1 MLPNLLKGF
10 EALGAP
16 GIGEY
21 LAHWGR
27 RAHPVKDQLV
37 HQTHKLFPKQAQMQ
51 THPIQAELLALLVQA
66 TSAKR
71 CIEVGVFTGLSA
83 LCIALAL
90 PAEGRLDAFDVSKE
104 FTDVAREH
112 WKLAEVERKIRL
124 HLGPAVPALERL
136 LQSGESASYDFAYI
150 DADKEN
156 GALYHDLC
164 VKLVRKGGM
173 VLIDNALWG
182 GSIVDPN
189 STRPGRADVIRQNEM
204 VHKDHRVN
212 TCLLP
217 LGDGLLVS
225 VKK

>member
-1 MLPNLLKGF
+1 MLPKGF
-10 EALGAP
+10 EALGTP
-16 GIGEY
+16 GIVEY
-21 LAHWGR
+21 LARFGR

-37 HQTHKLFPKQAQMQ
+37 HQTQKLFPAQARMQ
-51 THPIQAELLALLVQA
+51 THPIQADLLALLVQA
-66 TSAKR
+66 TAAKR

-104 FTDVAREH
+104 FTDVARQH

-124 HLGPAVPALERL
+124 HLGPAGPALERL

-156 GALYHDLC
+156 GAHYFDLC
-164 VKLVRKGGM
+164 VKLLRPGGM

-182 GSIVDPN
+182 GSVVDAN
-189 STRPGRADVIRQNEM
+189 SQRPGRAEVVKQNEI

-212 TCLLP
+212 MCLLP